1 MTEEQILS
9 FVDLVEWAEM
19 LDAHPVDAAQE
30 IEREIDAE
38 MEAYRAMRKQQAEE
52 TLKNPDGSWKPFR
65 SWASYPRKRLAPL
78 PADEANFYG
87 AYE

>member
-19 LDAHPVDAAQE
+19 LDAHPVDVAQE

-38 MEAYRAMRKQQAEE
+38 LPY
-52 TLKNPDGSWKPFR
+52 PDGRTPEQDTHIKEKFGGVSVTTSAEWR
-65 SWASYPRKRLAPL
+65 RRHL
-78 PADEANFYG
+78 
-87 AYE
+87 